1 MTLAAAEPCVAPAD
15 EAMVLSLQ
23 AQLESLLFV
32 ADEPVTLSQ
41 LVQVLGVTPEVV
53 EATLDE
59 LTEAYRL
66 ARRGIRLQRHQASA
80 QLISAPEAAA
90 AVERFLGLD
99 RGTGLSTAALETLAV
114 IAYRQPLTRTDIEAV
129 RGVNC
134 DGVLRTLTSH
144 GLVETTGRLEGPGR
158 PFLFGTTFQFL
169 QYFGLESVNQLPP
182 LPDGETAGPEGC
194 AVTRA

>member
-1 MTLAAAEPCVAPAD
+1 MTLAEAEPCLAPAGE
-15 EAMVLSLQ
+15 EAGLSVQ

-32 ADEPVTLSQ
+32 ADEPVTLAQ
-41 LVQVLGVTPEVV
+41 LVQVLGVAPEVV
-53 EATLDE
+53 ESVLAE
-59 LTEAYRL
+59 LAASYRTE
-66 ARRGIRLQRHQASA
+66 RRGIRLQRHQGSV
-80 QLISAPEAAA
+80 QLVSAPEAAA

-134 DGVLRTLTSH
+134 DAVLRTLTSH

-169 QYFGLESVNQLPP
+169 QYFGLENVDQLPP
-182 LPDGETAGPEGC
+182 LPDGETAGPDRRT
-194 AVTRA
+194 VTRA